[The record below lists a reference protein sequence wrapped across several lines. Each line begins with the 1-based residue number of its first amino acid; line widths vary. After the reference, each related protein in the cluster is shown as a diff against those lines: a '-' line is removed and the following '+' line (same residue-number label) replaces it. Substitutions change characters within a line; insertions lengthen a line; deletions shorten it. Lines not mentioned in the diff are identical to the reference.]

1 MKSDQ
6 IRISGGVPGKDSG
19 RLPVPGNVPGKDSG
33 QARVSGE
40 TLKKWK
46 KWLRVYEIILFAF
59 VLVVNL
65 APFLWGLLTSLKPV
79 REVLS
84 YPPKLFGSQVS
95 GEHYAEVFKGTFFTG
110 FLNSLLYSGIAIV
123 VGLLLAVMAAYA
135 MSRFRFHGKKM
146 VFILILS
153 GIPLSIGSAAMV
165 VPNYTFF
172 SSLGM
177 TNQWYTLPIIYIAYN
192 LPMAIWVI
200 MGGLESVP
208 VEIDEA
214 AKIDGAGN
222 WRILFGIVVPLSLP
236 SMASAALYIFLGA
249 WNEYVVSSVL
259 VSSASLY
266 PIQVSIY
273 NYMGFYGIQW
283 GPLCAAATAAVIPT
297 LVVFA
302 ILGRML
308 ISGLT
313 AGAVKD

>member
-1 MKSDQ
+1 MRFNQ
-6 IRISGGVPGKDSG
+6 M
-19 RLPVPGNVPGKDSG
+19 
-33 QARVSGE
+33 QVSLG
-40 TLKKWK
+40 TLEKWK
-46 KWLRVYEIILFAF
+46 KWLHIYEVVLFLF
-59 VLVVNL
+59 VVIVNL
-65 APFLWGLLTSLKPV
+65 APFIWGLLTSLKPV

-95 GEHYAEVFKGTFFTG
+95 TEHYAEVFRGTFFTG
-110 FLNSLLYSGIAIV
+110 FRNSLIYSAIAIA
-123 VGLLLAVMAAYA
+123 VGLLFAMMAAYA
-135 MSRFRFHGKKM
+135 MSRFRFRGKKM
-146 VFILILS
+146 FFILILS

-172 SSLGM
+172 SSLGL
-177 TNQWYTLPIIYIAYN
+177 TNQWYTLPIIYVAYN

-208 VEIDEA
+208 VQIDEA

-222 WRILFGIVVPLSLP
+222 WRILFGLVVPLSLP
-236 SMASAALYIFLGA
+236 SLASAALFIFLGA

-283 GPLCAAATAAVIPT
+283 GPLCAAATTAVVPT
-297 LVVFA
+297 LAVFA